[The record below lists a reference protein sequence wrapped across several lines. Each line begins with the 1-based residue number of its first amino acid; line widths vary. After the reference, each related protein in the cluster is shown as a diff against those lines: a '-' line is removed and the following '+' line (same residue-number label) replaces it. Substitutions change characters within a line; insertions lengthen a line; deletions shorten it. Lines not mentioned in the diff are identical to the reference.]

1 MEVKKGHRDYKF
13 DIIKLF
19 LITLVVYA
27 HIPLLDGLLPDTF
40 VCNYDVVYSHSVKGI
55 YAFHMPLFVFISG
68 YFTKRKDVKEAF
80 FGSRKLLWYLCV
92 FQILDLIIRYAITNK
107 MPSLRACVSPCFAL
121 WYLLCLFYWRILLSL
136 IPQSLSRHIVM
147 VSSVLLSV
155 LAGFV
160 PIGGE
165 LGFQRFFSFMP
176 YFMTGYYYGKDIIKV
191 FENKIYTLPPHTQQI
206 ILIFLFALIFAAA
219 SFNPLWL
226 DCIVF
231 PYRECQWSVVRIG
244 FLVYSSFLS
253 VLIMCIFSRK
263 RWPKSELTYLGSNTL
278 LIYLLHPYILACVVW
293 IWQTADNHISLID
306 GLLITAITMMTL
318 YGISK
323 IRMIRSFF

>member
-1 MEVKKGHRDYKF
+1 MEVKKELRDYRF

-27 HIPLLDGLLPDTF
+27 HIPLLNGFLPDTF
-40 VCNYDVVYSHSVKGI
+40 ICNYDEAYSYTMKGI

-80 FGSRKLLWYLCV
+80 IGSKRLLWYLCV
-92 FQILDLIIRYAITNK
+92 FQALDLIIRYVITND

-136 IPQSLSRHIVM
+136 IPQSLNRHIVII
-147 VSSVLLSV
+147 SSIVLSI

-160 PIGGE
+160 PVGGE
-165 LGFQRFFSFMP
+165 LGFQRFLSFMP
-176 YFMTGYYYGKDIIKV
+176 YFMTGHYYGKDLIKYL
-191 FENKIYTLPPHTQQI
+191 KMSYIPPPKWV
-206 ILIFLFALIFAAA
+206 ILTFLFILIFAAA
-219 SFNPLWL
+219 SLNPLWL

-231 PYRECQWSVVRIG
+231 PYRKFQWFVVRIG
-244 FLVYSSFLS
+244 FLIYSSFLS
-253 VLIMCIFSRK
+253 MLIVTFFSK
-263 RWPKSELTYLGSNTL
+263 TRWSKSELTYLGSNTL
-278 LIYLLHPYILACVVW
+278 LIYLLHPYILASVVW
-293 IWQTADNHISLID
+293 IWQMADNNISLID
-306 GLLITAITMMTL
+306 GLLITAITMTTL

-323 IRMIRSFF
+323 IKMIRLFFQ